1 MEEKKKK
8 NKHFLEKPQYPGG
21 QKALREFVNAH
32 LQYPEDAMQQR
43 IEGVVTVAYM
53 VSDDG
58 EIVNPTIV
66 KGLCPSCNAEAI
78 RIVNLL
84 KYGKASNR
92 GVRLKVNNKLNIHFK
107 LSPAPTQ
114 STISY
119 TLQPSKPKS
128 NNSKSQPA
136 SSGYQYSIDIS

>member
-92 GVRLKVNNKLNIHFK
+92 GVRLKVNNKINIHFK
-107 LSPAPTQ
+107 LSPAPMQ

-119 TLQPSKPKS
+119 TLQPSKPKG
-128 NNSKSQPA
+128 NAPKSQPS
-136 SSGYQYSIDIS
+136 SSGYQYSIEIS

>member
-1 MEEKKKK
+1 MEEKDKKK
-8 NKHFLEKPQYPGG
+8 KKHFLEKPQYPGG

-32 LQYPEDAMQQR
+32 LQYPEDALQQR

-84 KYGKASNR
+84 KYGKAFNR
-92 GVRLKVNNKLNIHFK
+92 GVRLKVNNKINIHFRTEFK
-107 LSPAPTQ
+107 VGFVLFAHNR
-114 STISY
+114 
-119 TLQPSKPKS
+119 KS
-128 NNSKSQPA
+128 GMHA
-136 SSGYQYSIDIS
+136 F

>member
-8 NKHFLEKPQYPGG
+8 KHFLEKPQYPGG
-21 QKALREFVNAH
+21 QKALRDFVNAH

-84 KYGKASNR
+84 KYGKAFNR

-107 LSPAPTQ
+107 LSSAPTQ

-119 TLQPSKPKS
+119 TVQPAKPKGNTPKSKPS
-128 NNSKSQPA
+128 

>member
-1 MEEKKKK
+1 MEEKDKKK
-8 NKHFLEKPQYPGG
+8 KKHFLEKPQYPGG
-21 QKALREFVNAH
+21 QKALRDFVNAH

-84 KYGKASNR
+84 KYGKAFNR
-92 GVRLKVNNKLNIHFK
+92 GVRLKVNNKINIHFK
-107 LSPAPTQ
+107 LAPAPTQ

-119 TLQPSKPKS
+119 TVQPAKPKGNAPRSQPS
-128 NNSKSQPA
+128 
-136 SSGYQYSIDIS
+136 

>member
-1 MEEKKKK
+1 MEDKKKK
-8 NKHFLEKPQYPGG
+8 KHFLEKPQYPGG

-66 KGLCPSCNAEAI
+66 K
-78 RIVNLL
+78 
-84 KYGKASNR
+84 
-92 GVRLKVNNKLNIHFK
+92 
-107 LSPAPTQ
+107 
-114 STISY
+114 
-119 TLQPSKPKS
+119 
-128 NNSKSQPA
+128 
-136 SSGYQYSIDIS
+136 